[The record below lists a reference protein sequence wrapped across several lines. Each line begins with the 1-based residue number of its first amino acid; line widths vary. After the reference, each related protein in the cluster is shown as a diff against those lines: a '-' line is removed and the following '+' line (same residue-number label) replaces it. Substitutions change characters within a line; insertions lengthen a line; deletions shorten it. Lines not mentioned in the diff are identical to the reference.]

1 MSSIA
6 ISNQKGG
13 VGKSTIAVH
22 LALHLSEQNK
32 KILFIDLDPQA
43 NATKSLK
50 KIAHPLEIVA
60 SDLFK
65 EQNINVEA
73 SKEIDVIEANS
84 EMADVERYDSNV
96 LVDFKKNIKELNKI
110 YDYCII
116 DTPPTLGL
124 RMTGALIASDYVLSP
139 IELEEYS
146 IDGITKMLQ
155 TIFGV
160 KEKWNPEL
168 IFLGMLPNRFNPR
181 STTQKETLKSLID
194 NYSHL
199 LIPAPIGI
207 RSSIPESLSL
217 GLPVWNLKKTAARIA
232 GKEFKKAF
240 HILDKE
246 MEKNNGGK

>member
-1 MSSIA
+1 MSTIA

-13 VGKSTIAVH
+13 VGKSTVAVH
-22 LALHLSEQNK
+22 LALHLSEKNNK
-32 KILFIDLDPQA
+32 VLFIDLDPQA
-43 NATKSLK
+43 NATKTLK
-50 KIAHPLEIVA
+50 KIATSLNFFA

-65 EQNINVEA
+65 ALDFDIDNNELIN
-73 SKEIDVIEANS
+73 VIEADS
-84 EMADVERYDSNV
+84 LMADVERYDSSV
-96 LVDFKKNIKELNKI
+96 LVDFKENIKKLNSV

-146 IDGITKMLQ
+146 LDGIKKMLQ

-160 KEKWNPEL
+160 KEKWNPDL
-168 IFLGMLPNRFNPR
+168 KFLGMLPNRFNPR
-181 STTQKETLKSLID
+181 SAAQKETLTRLIK

-207 RSSIPESLSL
+207 RSSIPESLSV
-217 GLPVWNLKKTAARIA
+217 GLPVWNLKKTAARVA
-232 GKEFKKAF
+232 GQEFKKAF
-240 HILDKE
+240 SILDKIIE
-246 MEKNNGGK
+246 EKK

>member
-1 MSSIA
+1 MNIIA

-13 VGKSTIAVH
+13 VGKSTVAVH
-22 LALHLSEQNK
+22 LALYLSEKNK

-43 NATKSLK
+43 NATKTLK
-50 KIAHPLEIVA
+50 KIATPLNFFA

-65 EQNINVEA
+65 TLDFKIDNSELIN
-73 SKEIDVIEANS
+73 VIEADS
-84 EMADVERYDSNV
+84 TMADVERYDSNV
-96 LVDFKKNIKELNKI
+96 LVDFKENIKKLNKI

-124 RMTGALIASDYVLSP
+124 RMTGALIASNYVLSP

-146 IDGITKMLQ
+146 IDGIKKMLQ

-160 KEKWNPEL
+160 KEKWNPDL
-168 IFLGMLPNRFNPR
+168 NFLGMLPNRFNPR
-181 STTQKETLKSLID
+181 SNAQKETLKSLID

-207 RSSIPESLSL
+207 RSSIPEALSL
-217 GLPVWNLKKTAARIA
+217 GLPVWKLKKTAARIA
-232 GKEFKKAF
+232 GQEFKKAF
-240 HILDKE
+240 NILYKT
-246 MEKNNGGK
+246 MENNNE